1 MDIAPIGSG
10 YVPNQAQPAANRET
24 RAAETPRTAAT
35 AVKQAAPEQTS
46 RQKPE
51 DLKKAVDSMNE
62 FASNLS
68 GSLRFS
74 IDDDTGQTIVKVID
88 SSTKEVIKQIPTEE
102 MLAISKSLD
111 KLKGLL
117 VQQKV

>member
-1 MDIAPIGSG
+1 MDISPIGSG
-10 YVPNQAQPAANRET
+10 YAPNQAQPALNKET
-24 RAAETPRTAAT
+24 RAADTARAQVT
-35 AVKQAAPEQTS
+35 APNQAVPEKS
-46 RQKPE
+46 NRQNPE
-51 DLKKAVDSMNE
+51 DVKKAVDSMNE